1 MNWEEGSSATSNVR
15 DVTDVTDVSPMEEGR
30 RKKEEGRR
38 KRKKHLI
45 VDIEGARCVPS
56 LSLPAGAK
64 QSQSMEIHLPN
75 FGKGR
80 CARRTLG

>member
-15 DVTDVTDVSPMEEGR
+15 DVTDVSP
-30 RKKEEGRR
+30 KEEGRR

-64 QSQSMEIHLPN
+64 QSQSREIHLPK